1 MTEQNKVIDISF
13 AEVEAISTIPTPY
26 EPIRHY
32 TPLTAGFMLDWNK
45 LLYSVEEEEGYQ
57 LDWNR
62 LIYNEDQIEE
72 FNRQKKEKLV
82 RPNMFE
88 FMTAPPS
95 ERSDMEKFF
104 LKEAGYAMDE
114 EMCEDDLEYDRL
126 VEERDRLY
134 AH

>member
-1 MTEQNKVIDISF
+1 MTEQNKVIDISIDEV
-13 AEVEAISTIPTPY
+13 AEPSPY
-26 EPIRHY
+26 EEPIRHY

-45 LLYSVEEEEGYQ
+45 LLYSVEDEEQ
-57 LDWNR
+57 CPLDWNR
-62 LIYNEDQIEE
+62 LIYNEEQIEE

-88 FMTAPPS
+88 FMTTLPS
-95 ERSDMEKFF
+95 ERTEMEKFF
-104 LKEAGYAMDE
+104 LKEAGYAIDDE
-114 EMCEDDLEYDRL
+114 ECENDLEYDKL

>member
-1 MTEQNKVIDISF
+1 MTEQNKVIDIS
-13 AEVEAISTIPTPY
+13 VEEPIPY
-26 EPIRHY
+26 EEPIRHY

-45 LLYSVEEEEGYQ
+45 LLYSVEEEDGFQ

-62 LIYNEDQIEE
+62 LIYNDEQIEE

-88 FMTAPPS
+88 YMTAPPS
-95 ERSDMEKFF
+95 ERTEMEKFF
-104 LKEAGYAMDE
+104 LKQAGYAMDDE
-114 EMCEDDLEYDRL
+114 NQDDWADYDRL
-126 VEERDRLY
+126 VAERDALN